1 MKHFI
6 FIFLL
11 GLFSCTNGKNEKQNE
26 NHKENQ
32 NENQNAVQ
40 KVIVIQPLG
49 NFKTDEAAKI
59 FTAIKTINPNVVLR
73 ERISF
78 PENSYYKL
86 RNRYRADSIIKNLKN
101 KIGKDSVIVGLSHA
115 DISTTKNGIKDWG
128 VMGLGYKPGK
138 ACVVSDFRAAFKNK
152 NEQFYKLVLHELG
165 HTEGLPHC
173 RTKTCL
179 MRDAE
184 GGNHLNEE
192 TGFCH
197 KCKSFLLSKGWNL
210 L

>member
-1 MKHFI
+1 MKYFV

-11 GLFSCTNGKNEKQNE
+11 SLLSCKNKNNE
-26 NHKENQ
+26 NTII
-32 NENQNAVQ
+32 AQ

-49 NFKTDEAAKI
+49 NFQQKQSQKVFAEIK
-59 FTAIKTINPNVVLR
+59 AINSKVILMDNI
-73 ERISF
+73 EF
-78 PENSYYKL
+78 PEKSFYSP

-101 KIGKDSVIVGLSHA
+101 KIGKDSVIVGLSHF

-128 VMGLGYKPGK
+128 IMGLGYRPGK
-138 ACVVSDFRAAFKNK
+138 ACVVSDFRLSSKNK

-173 RTKTCL
+173 KEKTCL

-184 GGNHLNEE
+184 GGNPFDQEKS
-192 TGFCH
+192 FCNN
-197 KCKSFLLSKGWNL
+197 CKSFLKSKGWQL
-210 L
+210 I